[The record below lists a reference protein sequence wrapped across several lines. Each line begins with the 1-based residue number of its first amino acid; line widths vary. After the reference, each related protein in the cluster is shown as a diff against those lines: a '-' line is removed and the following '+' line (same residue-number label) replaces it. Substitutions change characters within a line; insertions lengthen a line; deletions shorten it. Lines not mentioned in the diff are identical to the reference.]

1 MFSALVQYFLFPQY
15 SEKAGKLQHMCN
27 RPISLYNTLACVI
40 SALHRSPWGST
51 QNHTLSALLH
61 NQQCLFLLD
70 LFLLSH
76 HSPFLK
82 LNLLNL
88 AVHSSASH
96 FSFCIAQ
103 THWQIHFWGLPAR
116 FTRINNDCQG
126 ITGTCRMYFNKQAHF
141 TVICMVHKLFVSI
154 MHVTCRK
161 GCTHGDNLPTDSNG
175 LMSGKC

>member
-27 RPISLYNTLACVI
+27 KPISLYNTQACVI

-70 LFLLSH
+70 LFFLSH

-82 LNLLNL
+82 PTIFNPS
-88 AVHSSASH
+88 AHSSAFH
-96 FSFCIAQ
+96 FSFSITQ
-103 THWQIHFWGLPAR
+103 THWHRYFWGLPAG
-116 FTRINNDCQG
+116 FSRINSDCQG
-126 ITGTCRMYFNKQAHF
+126 ITGKCRM
-141 TVICMVHKLFVSI
+141 
-154 MHVTCRK
+154 
-161 GCTHGDNLPTDSNG
+161 
-175 LMSGKC
+175 